1 VSQATGVVVV
11 FCVLAG
17 LYLAFFDWAF
27 AELVKALL

>member
-1 VSQATGVVVV
+1 V

-27 AELVKALL
+27 SELVKAIL